1 MSHRD
6 SDSYSGTGRKHPL
19 LNEATLQGTRTSMGG
34 MRPTSRRSAA
44 LLGALLAIVS
54 VAGGGAGSKVV
65 SLREMDDG
73 ATTIDELRERPIEL
87 PELEHDDRCP
97 LQPITLVE
105 GADIR
110 GIQAGPVAAVIVP
123 EFAAY
128 FIVPSTG
135 DQERAVGK
143 ILWLVQADQPALLAR
158 GRQLDGNGTI
168 RFGDENAKELVLDL
182 DTTSTVGP
190 SWRDQPS
197 GPSITRSGCYGVQID
212 GPDFQAV
219 IVFSAHALGASAE
232 RSTRSIGVR
241 DLRLDRD
248 ESLEVSLHPS
258 DVPIEI
264 DTAERDVEVCA
275 NGWPSFAGFV
285 DCIPVDADGHATLP
299 STDST
304 SFHLGFSV
312 QGVDGDPVDISRL
325 TITYEL
331 IDGYFV
337 LHPPPIE
344 PGATSA
350 QFVVTPVRRSS
361 IDIALTE
368 RGTNDPA
375 PSIRAEIRQHGERVR
390 RGGLGSGHG
399 DTYGPVELDRPLSV
413 VVKNRGSTPSLLDLL
428 VDWY

>member
-1 MSHRD
+1 
-6 SDSYSGTGRKHPL
+6 
-19 LNEATLQGTRTSMGG
+19 
-34 MRPTSRRSAA
+34 MRNSRSARPRVTVA
-44 LLGALLAIVS
+44 LVGLAMAIVS
-54 VAGGGAGSKVV
+54 VAGGGAGSDVV
-65 SLREMDDG
+65 SFREMDDG
-73 ATTIDELRERPIEL
+73 ASTIAELRERPIEL
-87 PELEHDDRCP
+87 PELGADERCP

-105 GADIR
+105 GADVR

-123 EFAAY
+123 ELAAY
-128 FIVPSTG
+128 FSVPSTG

-168 RFGDENAKELVLDL
+168 RFGDENAKELVLDQ
-182 DTTSTVGP
+182 DATSTVGP

-212 GPDFQAV
+212 GPGFQAV
-219 IVFSAHALGASAE
+219 IVFSAHALGASAA

-241 DLRLDRD
+241 DLGLDRG

-258 DVPIEI
+258 DAPIGI
-264 DTAERDVEVCA
+264 DTSERDVEVCA
-275 NGWPSFAGFV
+275 KGWPSFAGFS
-285 DCIPVDADGHATLP
+285 DCIPMDADGHATLP

-312 QGVDGDPVDISRL
+312 QGVDGKPVHISRL
-325 TITYEL
+325 TISYEL

-337 LHPPPIE
+337 LHPPSVE
-344 PGATSA
+344 PGNTSA

-375 PSIRAEIRQHGERVR
+375 PRIRADIRQHGERVQ
-390 RGGLGSGHG
+390 RGGLRAGHG

-413 VVKNRGSTPSLLDLL
+413 VVRNRGSKPSLLDLL